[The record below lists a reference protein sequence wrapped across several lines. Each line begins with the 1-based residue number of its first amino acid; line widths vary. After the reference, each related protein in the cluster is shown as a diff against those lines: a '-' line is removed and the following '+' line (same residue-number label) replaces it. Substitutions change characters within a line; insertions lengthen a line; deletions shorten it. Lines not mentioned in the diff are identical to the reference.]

1 MREEATVAETICQNC
16 GNQVEAGT
24 VTCPACGMPQ
34 PQPSFMG
41 KVQGAVGGFLAT
53 TKTHSKAWMAGGG
66 VALVVVVLAGLY
78 FGGVFGPSGR
88 AICTAALGQAKEF
101 GVISPNATLASSS
114 AKSTDVKDR
123 RSCSV
128 QVDSDTF
135 TILADIRTETLSHVK
150 CKDVSQAGCVMIYS
164 VARSDGMTT
173 YQVREIPPGES
184 DEALAASEGPQ
195 QQQQAPAASGIAPA
209 ASGDTSA
216 FDTETATD
224 NSGATTSAP
233 SQAAPSGG
241 DQSQQPQQQ

>member
-1 MREEATVAETICQNC
+1 MKEEATVAETICQNC
-16 GNQVEAGT
+16 GNQMEAGT
-24 VTCPACGMPQ
+24 ATCPACGMPQ
-34 PQPSFMG
+34 AQPSFMG
-41 KVQGAVGGFLAT
+41 KVQGAVGGVLAT
-53 TKTHSKAWMAGGG
+53 TKTHPKAWMAGGG
-66 VALVVVVLAGLY
+66 VALVAVVLAGLY

-88 AICTAALGQAKEF
+88 AICTAALSQAKEF

-123 RSCSV
+123 RSCTA
-128 QVDSDTF
+128 QADNDTF
-135 TILADIRTETLSHVK
+135 TILADIKAETLSHQK

-173 YQVREIPPGES
+173 YQVREIPPGET

-195 QQQQAPAASGIAPA
+195 QQQQTPGAAAPAAG
-209 ASGDTSA
+209 GDTNA

-224 NSGATTSAP
+224 NSGANTSAP
-233 SQAAPSGG
+233 AAPPAG